1 MSESTF
7 AAEATRFLLACHAP
21 TLRICDGTDGRHR
34 RFGLKFVGL
43 PKTHAANRSTG
54 PDYLVA
60 PSGMRVVVARSMA
73 DVRAAYELAQGE
85 AFFLELKDP
94 ERRLSDRSPNQDAQD
109 AWIEL
114 MRRRM
119 Q

>member
-1 MSESTF
+1 MSEATF
-7 AAEATRFLLACHAP
+7 AAEATSFLLACHAP

-60 PSGMRVVVARSMA
+60 PSGMRVVVARSID
-73 DVRAAYELAQGE
+73 DVRAAYELAKGE

-94 ERRLSDRSPNQDAQD
+94 GARVRHDQDAQD

-114 MRRRM
+114 MRRGTR
-119 Q
+119 